1 MERQPPVA
9 PADEIDLYV
18 RTYTSLLRSSGDVD
32 VRAFEEAHAFSA
44 SSLHEGALSP
54 DPDVSAFAYA
64 AGRLPLEMP
73 DTKRIVL
80 GQSHELFEA
89 AGFDVRAWRIVKTRG
104 RRRPLR
110 WDGAGT
116 LGVFIASASDIDDLV
131 PIVTAYQI
139 EWNKMH
145 ARLRSACSSPQG
157 ESSDRNA
164 NRSACSSPQ
173 GESSDRNANR
183 SACSSPQ
190 GESSDRNANRS
201 ARHDLSRPEVA
212 EALSLDENRMT
223 KLVEAFGP
231 ERFDRAIRS
240 VAASPL
246 DLKVRMLA
254 ASHSQYQ
261 RAAQRWW
268 SGIEPV
274 YLRARAPASARES
287 AASRRPIYF
296 VSSNTHAIANLVGG
310 FARSN
315 VAAIEDWTRRTNP
328 EGLAP
333 ELQNALASGDDVV
346 AAPILYYL
354 LRAWIHDDASGAR
367 MRQVRAFEQR
377 VGLSHLST
385 PGHVDVDAQI
395 VELSRLDAASLD
407 PRLRVPGLEAL
418 RASDAVIVNI
428 DYPLGMAAYY
438 SLSRLGQGV
447 GELRG
452 VYVMGKAATLN
463 GRVGDVS
470 LSDVCYDEHS
480 RNTFLFKNAF
490 EAGDVAPWLRYGSV
504 FDSQAALTV
513 RGAFLQ
519 NRRYMTAF
527 YRDGYTVLEMEA
539 GPFLGAVYEL
549 IYPHALPRE
558 EILHLSNK
566 TPFDLGFLHYASDTP
581 YSRRQSLL
589 SKSLSYFG
597 VDSTYAC
604 AIAIVRRILTQELAC
619 LNGPSR

>member
-18 RTYTSLLRSSGDVD
+18 RTYMSLLRSSGDVD

-44 SSLHEGALSP
+44 SSLHEGALSGT
-54 DPDVSAFAYA
+54 PDVSAFAYA

-73 DTKRIVL
+73 ETRRIVL

-89 AGFDVRAWRIVKTRG
+89 AGFDVRAWQIVKTRG

-145 ARLRSACSSPQG
+145 QRLRAVGDP
-157 ESSDRNA
+157 A
-164 NRSACSSPQ
+164 
-173 GESSDRNANR
+173 
-183 SACSSPQ
+183 
-190 GESSDRNANRS
+190 
-201 ARHDLSRPEVA
+201 SRPA
-212 EALSLDENRMT
+212 LAAALSLDEAGMT
-223 KLVEAFGP
+223 KLVEAFGV
-231 ERFDRAIRS
+231 ERFDQAIGA
-240 VAASPL
+240 VAAAPL

-268 SGIEPV
+268 SGIEPAYV
-274 YLRARAPASARES
+274 RPRPGVGGL
-287 AASRRPIYF
+287 RRPPVYF

-310 FARSN
+310 FARAKAP
-315 VAAIEDWTRRTNP
+315 VIEEWARRVNP
-328 EGLAP
+328 EDLSAD
-333 ELQNALASGDDVV
+333 LSRAIASGDPVLSL
-346 AAPILYYL
+346 PILYYL
-354 LRAWIHDDASGAR
+354 LRSWILDDPSGDR
-367 MRQVRAFEQR
+367 IRDVRTFEER

-395 VELSRLDAASLD
+395 IELSRLDPASLD
-407 PRLRVPGLEAL
+407 PRLRAPGVERL
-418 RASDAVIVNI
+418 RESDAVILNI

-438 SLSRLGQGV
+438 LLSRLGQGV
-447 GELRG
+447 GDLRG

-470 LSDVCYDEHS
+470 LPGVCYDEHS

-490 EAGDVAPWLRYGSV
+490 DARDVAPWLQYGSV
-504 FDSQAALTV
+504 FDGQAALTV

-539 GPFLGAVYEL
+539 GPFLGAIYEL
-549 IYPHALPRE
+549 IYPHALPRD
-558 EILHLSNK
+558 EIVHLSNK
-566 TPFDLGFLHYASDTP
+566 TPFDVGILHYASDTP

-604 AIAIVRRILTQELAC
+604 AIAIVRRILSQEIARLSGSGGASP
-619 LNGPSR
+619 G

>member
-18 RTYTSLLRSSGDVD
+18 RTYTSLLRSTGDVD

-44 SSLHEGALSP
+44 SSLHEGAMELV
-54 DPDVSAFAYA
+54 PDVSAFAYA

-89 AGFDVRAWRIVKTRG
+89 AGFDVRSWRIVKTRG

-110 WDGAGT
+110 YDDAGT
-116 LGVFIASASDIDDLV
+116 LAVFIASASDIDDLV
-131 PIVTAYQI
+131 PMVTAYQI

-145 ARLRSACSSPQG
+145 ARLQSLTQG
-157 ESSDRNA
+157 MPR
-164 NRSACSSPQ
+164 
-173 GESSDRNANR
+173 G
-183 SACSSPQ
+183 
-190 GESSDRNANRS
+190 
-201 ARHDLSRPEVA
+201 EVA
-212 EALSLDENRMT
+212 AALGLDEAKMS
-223 KLVEAFGP
+223 KLVEAFGG
-231 ERFDRAIRS
+231 ERFEHAIRA
-240 VAASPL
+240 VAAAPL
-246 DLKVRMLA
+246 DLKIRMLA

-268 SGIEPV
+268 SGVEPATM
-274 YLRARAPASARES
+274 REAR
-287 AASRRPIYF
+287 RRPAYF

-310 FARSN
+310 YARSHADDI
-315 VAAIEDWTRRTNP
+315 AAWARRDNP
-328 EGLAP
+328 ENLARDV
-333 ELQNALASGDDVV
+333 EQALAGKDD
-346 AAPILYYL
+346 ALTASILYYL
-354 LRAWIHDDASGAR
+354 LRGWIHADDSGER
-367 MRQVRAFEQR
+367 IHRVRSFEELA
-377 VGLSHLST
+377 GLSHLST

-395 VELSRLDAASLD
+395 IEVARLDPRCLD
-407 PRLRVPGLEAL
+407 PRLHVEGLDAL
-418 RASDAVIVNI
+418 RASDAIILNI

-438 SLSRLGQGV
+438 LLSRLGQGV

-470 LSDVCYDEHS
+470 LSGVCYDEHS
-480 RNTFLFKNAF
+480 RNTFLFRNAF
-490 EAGDVAPWLRYGSV
+490 SARDVQPYLLRGSV
-504 FDSQAALTV
+504 FDNQAALTV
-513 RGAFLQ
+513 RSAFLQ

-527 YRDGYTVLEMEA
+527 YRGGYTVLEMEA
-539 GPFLGAVYEL
+539 GPFLGAIYEL
-549 IYPHALPRE
+549 IYPHAMPKD
-558 EILHLSNK
+558 EIVHLTDK
-566 TPFDLGFLHYASDTP
+566 TPFDVGFLHYASDTP

-604 AIAIVRRILTQELAC
+604 AIAIVRRILQQEVARV
-619 LNGPSR
+619 NAG